1 MNLLENK
8 LQFRNFLGGAAADTD
23 HAKRFGL
30 QLKSLLFVIML
41 TVFYAGFI
49 FDTADAAVYFID
61 KNGGNDSANG
71 SAGSAWKTIA
81 KANQTLKPGDTVII
95 KKGTYSEGINPQNS
109 GSNGNPITYKSDT
122 DGVLIVGSGNNY
134 PIQINKNYITI
145 DGLSIKRANL
155 PSGNSADILIYGSN
169 NRIVNCNIINDK
181 DGITQGLS
189 GIHETG
195 IIITKGNYNQIEN
208 CLIKNLSFNGIK
220 LNTANHTIIRNNEI
234 ADTYANSIS
243 ITTSYNDYAGILIE
257 NNKLSGSFTSDG
269 VQFNGNYQSSD
280 FKHDQ
285 SNQGTIIRGNI
296 IYNHAENTIDL
307 KGTKYILIENNILYG
322 GLGDNDGS
330 ADNRE
335 DRIGGAG
342 AIATGSNATSSD
354 VIIRGNL
361 MYDNNGA
368 ILFCN
373 GYKVYNNTILGNNRD
388 YTGSNSNFSPNGVP
402 MFVGIS
408 ANYAVQNGAIKNNII
423 AGHNVAE
430 ISVNT
435 ALAQIDIDYNLY
447 YNDAQTT
454 FVDFKGKGN
463 WNRTTLDQWKNLL
476 LGRNNISGNDQ
487 NSIEGSPLFV
497 SKLSLRPTGALNM
510 QSIGLNSNSIAI
522 NKGGSLTT
530 TTGSG
535 SGNIIYVKDA
545 GYFCDGYGASEGD
558 MIKVGTNAAVQVMSI
573 DYSKNM
579 IVVNGK
585 ISWNVGD
592 DVNLKYNGAKPD
604 IGASEYLNSL
614 IPSPSLR
621 IVVSN
626 DK

>member
-1 MNLLENK
+1 MNLLENR
-8 LQFRNFLGGAAADTD
+8 LQFRNFLGGAAVDSD
-23 HAKRFGL
+23 HAKRIGL
-30 QLKSLLFVIML
+30 QLKQLLFVIIL
-41 TVFYAGFI
+41 IVVYAGFTVA
-49 FDTADAAVYFID
+49 TADAAVYFID
-61 KNGGNDSANG
+61 KNSGNDSANG

-81 KANQTLKPGDTVII
+81 KANNTLKPGDTVII

-134 PIQINKNYITI
+134 PVLIRKNYITI

-155 PSGNSADILIYGSN
+155 PSGNSANILIYGN
-169 NRIVNCNIINDK
+169 NNKIVNCNIINTK

-195 IIITKGNYNQIEN
+195 IIITKGSYNQIEN

-243 ITTSYNDYAGILIE
+243 ITTSYSDYAGILIE
-257 NNKLSGSFTSDG
+257 KNRLIGSFTSDG
-269 VQFNGNYQSSD
+269 IQFNGNYKSND

-285 SNQGTIIRGNI
+285 SNKGAIIRGNI
-296 IYNHAENTIDL
+296 IFNHAENTIDL
-307 KGTKYILIENNILYG
+307 KGTKHILIDTNILYG
-322 GLGDNDGS
+322 GIGDNDGA
-330 ADNRE
+330 ADNRD
-335 DRIGGAG
+335 DRFGGAG

-368 ILFCN
+368 ILLCN

-408 ANYAVQNGAIKNNII
+408 AGSAIQKGAIKNNII

-430 ISVNT
+430 ISIRT
-435 ALAQIDIDYNLY
+435 SSAQIDIDYNLY
-447 YNDAQTT
+447 YNDGQST
-454 FVDFKGKGN
+454 FVDFQGKSN
-463 WNRTTLDQWKNLL
+463 WTRNTLDQWKNLL
-476 LGRNNISGNDQ
+476 LSRSNISGNDQ
-487 NSIEGSPLFV
+487 NSIEGDPHFV
-497 SKLSLRPTGALNM
+497 SKLSLKPTGALNM

-522 NKGGSLTT
+522 NKGGPLTT
-530 TTGSG
+530 TTNGG

-545 GYFCDGYGASEGD
+545 GYFCDGYGASDGD
-558 MIKVGTNAAVQVMSI
+558 LIKVGTNAVVKVMSI

-579 IVVNGK
+579 IVVSRK
-585 ISWNVGD
+585 MSWNNGD
-592 DVNLKYNGAKPD
+592 DVTLKYNGAEPD
-604 IGASEYLNSL
+604 IGAAEYLNSV